1 MSIEK
6 KMENMKKELYNNL
19 YLAYLLNT
27 YPEKTEA
34 QARHLIP
41 DLKRDRDGENLLIL
55 MEMELLEIMHR
66 LDPHDLDI
74 ISPHDELKKKILA
87 SRVFVAKRGN
97 VEETIE
103 FLNNVTI
110 ESISGGKKIKYK
122 RKQRK
127 NTKKRKKPR
136 KSTRKKKTIR
146 KKIARKKSLKKNNN
160 KKKRG
165 GTERR
170 RRSPTESN
178 SEDNSL
184 APIPF
189 RRTEEIRPG
198 PFPRGVG
205 SDESESASEIST
217 IIDTVSDDETDPYT
231 YELLQDVADDID
243 ILFDYLVGLNPPLFH
258 DDGQVINDLKFEDLP
273 QRYKR
278 VVKSLPDKLRVDGK
292 NIFDTNFFPTHSSP
306 VQDSIRDYLATLISV
321 PHIHLAGNYYNKIIE
336 LYIES
341 INKSPG
347 EDLDYD
353 SELRNEIQVKSN
365 SNIRKHIV
373 NRLNEF
379 QSLSPNESE
388 IDI

>member
-1 MSIEK
+1 MLNK
-6 KMENMKKELYNNL
+6 K
-19 YLAYLLNT
+19 
-27 YPEKTEA
+27 
-34 QARHLIP
+34 
-41 DLKRDRDGENLLIL
+41 
-55 MEMELLEIMHR
+55 
-66 LDPHDLDI
+66 
-74 ISPHDELKKKILA
+74 
-87 SRVFVAKRGN
+87 
-97 VEETIE
+97 
-103 FLNNVTI
+103 
-110 ESISGGKKIKYK
+110 GKKQSKL
-122 RKQRK
+122 
-127 NTKKRKKPR
+127 
-136 KSTRKKKTIR
+136 KKKTIKRNR
-146 KKIARKKSLKKNNN
+146 KQSKTKKAYKKRRIVRKKSLKKNSS
-160 KKKRG
+160 KQKRG

-170 RRSPTESN
+170 RRSPSESS

-184 APIPF
+184 GPIPL

-198 PFPRGVG
+198 TFPRGVS
-205 SDESESASEIST
+205 SDESESPSEIST
-217 IIDTVSDDETDPYT
+217 IIDTVSDYETDPYT

-258 DDGQVINDLKFEDLP
+258 DDGQIINDLKFEDLP

-278 VVKSLPDKLRVDGK
+278 VVKSLPDKLRVGGK

-347 EDLDYD
+347 EDPDYD
-353 SELRNEIQVKSN
+353 IELRNEIQVKSN

-379 QSLSPNESE
+379 ESSSPNESE

>member
-1 MSIEK
+1 MRYK
-6 KMENMKKELYNNL
+6 K
-19 YLAYLLNT
+19 
-27 YPEKTEA
+27 
-34 QARHLIP
+34 
-41 DLKRDRDGENLLIL
+41 
-55 MEMELLEIMHR
+55 
-66 LDPHDLDI
+66 
-74 ISPHDELKKKILA
+74 
-87 SRVFVAKRGN
+87 
-97 VEETIE
+97 TIK
-103 FLNNVTI
+103 FLNNATI
-110 ESISGGKKIKYK
+110 ESISGGKKIKSK

-146 KKIARKKSLKKNNN
+146 KKIARKKSLKKNSN

-165 GTERR
+165 GTER

-205 SDESESASEIST
+205 SDESESDSETST
-217 IIDTVSDDETDPYT
+217 LIENIRSNNEEQNAEMYETDPYT

-243 ILFDYLVGLNPPLFH
+243 ILFDYLTGLNPPLFH

-321 PHIHLAGNYYNKIIE
+321 PHIHLAGNYYNKITE

-353 SELRNEIQVKSN
+353 RELRNEIQVKSN

-379 QSLSPNESE
+379 ESLNSDESE
-388 IDI
+388 IDN

>member
-1 MSIEK
+1 MLNK
-6 KMENMKKELYNNL
+6 K
-19 YLAYLLNT
+19 
-27 YPEKTEA
+27 
-34 QARHLIP
+34 
-41 DLKRDRDGENLLIL
+41 
-55 MEMELLEIMHR
+55 
-66 LDPHDLDI
+66 
-74 ISPHDELKKKILA
+74 
-87 SRVFVAKRGN
+87 
-97 VEETIE
+97 
-103 FLNNVTI
+103 
-110 ESISGGKKIKYK
+110 GKKQSKL
-122 RKQRK
+122 
-127 NTKKRKKPR
+127 
-136 KSTRKKKTIR
+136 KKKTIKRNR
-146 KKIARKKSLKKNNN
+146 KQSKTKKAYKKRRIVRKKSLKKNRS
-160 KKKRG
+160 KQKRG

-170 RRSPTESN
+170 RRSPSESS

-184 APIPF
+184 APIPL

-198 PFPRGVG
+198 PLSIGVG

-217 IIDTVSDDETDPYT
+217 IIDTIPDDETDPYE
-231 YELLQDVADDID
+231 YELLQDVADNID

-258 DDGQVINDLKFEDLP
+258 DDGQIINDLKFEDLP

-278 VVKSLPDKLRVDGK
+278 VVKSLPDKLRVNGK

-321 PHIHLAGNYYNKIIE
+321 PHIHQAGNYYNKIIE

-365 SNIRKHIV
+365 SNIRKLIV

-379 QSLSPNESE
+379 ESSPNESE

>member
-1 MSIEK
+1 MATK
-6 KMENMKKELYNNL
+6 K
-19 YLAYLLNT
+19 
-27 YPEKTEA
+27 
-34 QARHLIP
+34 
-41 DLKRDRDGENLLIL
+41 
-55 MEMELLEIMHR
+55 
-66 LDPHDLDI
+66 
-74 ISPHDELKKKILA
+74 LKK
-87 SRVFVAKRGN
+87 R
-97 VEETIE
+97 
-103 FLNNVTI
+103 
-110 ESISGGKKIKYK
+110 
-122 RKQRK
+122 
-127 NTKKRKKPR
+127 NT
-136 KSTRKKKTIR
+136 TKKKTIKRNR
-146 KKIARKKSLKKNNN
+146 KQSTTKKTYKKRRLVRKKSLKKNSN

-170 RRSPTESN
+170 RRRSPSESN

-184 APIPF
+184 APVPF

-278 VVKSLPDKLRVDGK
+278 VVKNLPDKLRVDGK

-306 VQDSIRDYLATLISV
+306 IQDSIRDYLATLISV

-379 QSLSPNESE
+379 ESLSPNESE
-388 IDI
+388 TDI